1 MTCGIYCYIDK
12 NINQVIY
19 VGKDSYINKNERHK
33 QHLKLSNK
41 NNQPINRILQNNP
54 QRYEYKILKK
64 GNFSKSLL
72 NALEIIYIKRY
83 GTYDNR
89 KGHGKSYGFN
99 FTIGGDGSI
108 GYKHSIKTLQKMRKE
123 NHPFYGKNRPNKTKE
138 RISKSQTST
147 GFYRV
152 VRQKDSQAKNGF
164 KWKYHY
170 RIGDKRKVIA
180 RVNLFDL
187 KEKVS
192 AENLPWKT
200 LDKERAKQTCQ
211 KYNYNYEE
219 LEKYFGIKRNN
230 QEEKELM
237 SIRRSQ
243 AGTGTGFYKVSLHK
257 NSGCLQGFTW
267 TYNYKVSKKQKE
279 ISRVNLIELKKII
292 LQKDLEWQVV
302 DEEKAKRTCKK
313 YGYNYED
320 LK

>member
-19 VGKDSYINKNERHK
+19 VGKDSYISKNERHK

-54 QRYEYKILKK
+54 QRYKYKILKK

-138 RISKSQTST
+138 KISKSQTST

-152 VRQKDSQAKNGF
+152 VIQKDSQK
-164 KWKYHY
+164 KM
-170 RIGDKRKVIA
+170 
-180 RVNLFDL
+180 DL
-187 KEKVS
+187 GGNIIIELGAKEK
-192 AENLPWKT
+192 
-200 LDKERAKQTCQ
+200 
-211 KYNYNYEE
+211 
-219 LEKYFGIKRNN
+219 
-230 QEEKELM
+230 
-237 SIRRSQ
+237 
-243 AGTGTGFYKVSLHK
+243 
-257 NSGCLQGFTW
+257 
-267 TYNYKVSKKQKE
+267 
-279 ISRVNLIELKKII
+279 
-292 LQKDLEWQVV
+292 
-302 DEEKAKRTCKK
+302 
-313 YGYNYED
+313 
-320 LK
+320 